1 MTNERNAQNAPT
13 KCERE
18 DELLDALGRGYVPAE
33 LEAHAAGCAA
43 CAELRLVAGALLDDR
58 AAAMLEAPI
67 PSAGSMWWRLRVR
80 HRHDVEAAAR
90 RSLLIGQAV
99 TLAVAIGLVVAF
111 FGSELAIFSSDVA
124 GTARTLLQAL
134 RFSAPILLGVAT
146 WLVGAPIAGWVALR
160 RE

>member
-1 MTNERNAQNAPT
+1 MTNERNAT
-13 KCERE
+13 KCDRE

-33 LEAHAAGCAA
+33 IEAHVAGCAA
-43 CAELRLVAGALLDDR
+43 CSELRLVAGALLDDR

-80 HRHDVEAAAR
+80 HRHEAEAAAR

-111 FGSELAIFSSDVA
+111 FGSDLAMFGSDVA
-124 GTARTLLQAL
+124 STARTVVTAI
-134 RFSAPILLGVAT
+134 RWSAPILLGAAT
-146 WLVGAPIAGWVALR
+146 WIIGAPIAGWVALR